1 MGLETMV
8 RPASCCLLL
17 VLAGCAGIPEDSH
30 PLYGPVEPIDYSQL
44 PQPENNGGLY
54 TQGRY
59 LSLFADVRA
68 GQVGDIVSIVLV
80 ESTDASKSA
89 DTALDRASG
98 IDIGNPTVF
107 GKPASLR
114 GGEYDLSVSAESE
127 SNFAGEAESSQ
138 SNSLQGS
145 IAVQVSEVLPNGN
158 LVVQGEKWIRI
169 NQGDEYIRL
178 RGIIRPQDLSPTNT
192 IPSTRV
198 ADARISYSGI
208 GVANETN
215 TPGWLTR
222 FFMSPLM
229 PF

>member
-1 MGLETMV
+1 MNRL
-8 RPASCCLLL
+8 AAALLPL
-17 VLAGCAGIPEDSH
+17 ALAGCGGIPEDSH

-68 GQVGDIVSIVLV
+68 AQVGDIVSIVLV

-107 GKPASLR
+107 GKPVSIN
-114 GGEYDLSVSAESE
+114 GGEYDLSVSAQSE

-208 GVANETN
+208 GVVDETN